1 MYNWGERSSVCC
13 KQDSMSDSKNRKI
26 NEGIIDPSVNK
37 YQVITMSTPGVDDV
51 SILSKQ
57 SETSITV
64 TPKQLFLYNQP

>member
-1 MYNWGERSSVCC
+1 
-13 KQDSMSDSKNRKI
+13 MSDSKNRKI

-37 YQVITMSTPGVDDV
+37 SQVITMSTPGVDDV